1 VSISPEPLGGEI
13 EGNIFR
19 HETRQGGRDKS
30 FVWLA
35 IVLNMERAG
44 LCTRLSRMVDKDK
57 NVSRLSAVAL
67 YNDGAVDDLL
77 GDDRVAVDA
86 DQALTITAA

>member
-1 VSISPEPLGGEI
+1 MSCSAAWDRGKY
-13 EGNIFR
+13 FR

-30 FVWLA
+30 LWLA
-35 IVLNMERAG
+35 IVLDMERAG
-44 LCTRLSRMVDKDK
+44 LCTRLSRMVGKDK
-57 NVSRLSAVAL
+57 NVSQLSAVAL
-67 YNDGAVDDLL
+67 HNDGAVDDLL

>member
-1 VSISPEPLGGEI
+1 
-13 EGNIFR
+13 
-19 HETRQGGRDKS
+19 
-30 FVWLA
+30 
-35 IVLNMERAG
+35 MERAG

-57 NVSRLSAVAL
+57 NVSRLSTVAL
-67 YNDGAVDDLL
+67 YNDGAVDELL